1 MLRISDQVSYDD
13 KMKQLDEVIDALGLK
28 NCLDTSWSHFFFI
41 MNTIYDHNYHYQVH
55 FCLKKNG
62 ESLKAV

>member
-28 NCLDTSWSHFFFI
+28 NCLDTSWSHVFFI
-41 MNTIYDHNYHYQVH
+41 MNTISSSLLPERNM
-55 FCLKKNG
+55 

>member
-1 MLRISDQVSYDD
+1 MLRISDKASYDD

-41 MNTIYDHNYHYQVH
+41 MNTIYDHNYHYASSL
-55 FCLKKNG
+55 FTERNM
-62 ESLKAV
+62 ETLKAV

>member
-1 MLRISDQVSYDD
+1 MLRISDKDSYDD

-41 MNTIYDHNYHYQVH
+41 MNAIYYHNYHYQVH
-55 FCLKKNG
+55 FYLKGYNT
-62 ESLKAV
+62 

>member
-1 MLRISDQVSYDD
+1 MLRISDRVSYGD

-41 MNTIYDHNYHYQVH
+41 IYAINHHNYHDEVH
-55 FCLKKNG
+55 F
-62 ESLKAV
+62 

>member
-1 MLRISDQVSYDD
+1 MLRISDRVSYDD

-41 MNTIYDHNYHYQVH
+41 IFAINHHNYHDEVH
-55 FCLKKNG
+55 F
-62 ESLKAV
+62 